1 MVLVEFGHT
10 KHTRIGERHRRLAVL
25 LRQLVQIRDMLLD
38 AERDR
43 KRAVRDEMQQEFGRL
58 KPVTGRFK

>member
-1 MVLVEFGHT
+1 
-10 KHTRIGERHRRLAVL
+10 
-25 LRQLVQIRDMLLD
+25 VQIRDMLLD